1 MIAAWLDKPVSL
13 VVLEG
18 ASLDFG
24 DEDDL
29 VIRNRA
35 SLMDIWVGALGGQA
49 KAYTRADAMKLAEA
63 MKLVKG
69 WSFYR
74 NTREGDGKGKRLYWR
89 EGTLRYYDFDI

>member
-13 VVLEG
+13 AVLEG

-49 KAYTRADAMKLAEA
+49 KAYTRDDA

-69 WSFYR
+69 WSFCR
-74 NTREGDGKGKRLYWR
+74 NTRGGDGKGKRLYWR
-89 EGTLRYYDFDI
+89 EGTLRDYDFDI